1 MSHSTPPKCA
11 FGWRACG
18 CTSMAVSRPRSEGQ
32 VAVIVP
38 RTLAGKI
45 QPMRRVVKSCT
56 PRRGAGPSHVHR
68 QRTTP
73 QTATATATAD
83 DATLS
88 AIIGL
93 LIGAYAP

>member
-1 MSHSTPPKCA
+1 
-11 FGWRACG
+11 
-18 CTSMAVSRPRSEGQ
+18 
-32 VAVIVP
+32 
-38 RTLAGKI
+38 
-45 QPMRRVVKSCT
+45 MRRVVESCT

-73 QTATATATAD
+73 QTATATTAD

-88 AIIGL
+88 AIIDL